1 MSRSLNRMTL
11 IGNLGIEP
19 DVRTTPNGTQVGR
32 LSIATTET
40 WKDKTDGTTRE
51 VTEWHRVVLWGRL
64 AEIAGQYL
72 HKGDKVYLEGKLKTR
87 KWTGSD
93 GSEHYTT
100 EIHAQE
106 LVMLGTRP
114 GGSSQA
120 SYPPPSPRSHGT
132 MPPSETGPVDFDD
145 DIPF

>member
-19 DVRTTPNGTQVGR
+19 DVRTTPSGTPVGR
-32 LSIATTET
+32 LSVATTVT
-40 WKDKTDGTTRE
+40 WKDKTDGTQRE
-51 VTEWHRVVLWGRL
+51 ETEWHRVVLWGQL
-64 AEIAGQYL
+64 AEIAAQYL
-72 HKGDKVYLEGKLKTR
+72 RKGDKVFIEGKLKTR

-93 GSEHYTT
+93 GIEHYTT

-106 LVMLGTRP
+106 LIMLGTRP
-114 GGSSQA
+114 
-120 SYPPPSPRSHGT
+120 PGT
-132 MPPSETGPVDFDD
+132 GQHDYRPQPTPNAQSRPAPGDGPQDFDD